1 MLLFMHRIVPY
12 FLSTVDANA
21 SSRIRMHYDC
31 YDFTWNLQNGF
42 VDVGMAFIKEIW
54 NKLCTIYGLHAT
66 SLWWCSLHNFS
77 DLHIKSLQGLYMIKH
92 PHYDCNHSWKLIV
105 RIKIGLDWWC

>member
-1 MLLFMHRIVPY
+1 MMLLFMHRIVPY

-42 VDVGMAFIKEIW
+42 VDVGMAFIKEI
-54 NKLCTIYGLHAT
+54 
-66 SLWWCSLHNFS
+66 
-77 DLHIKSLQGLYMIKH
+77 
-92 PHYDCNHSWKLIV
+92 
-105 RIKIGLDWWC
+105 